1 MAIQTLSF
9 ISLIL
14 RPYVQQ
20 DIHPDGWAF
29 LLDQSDPNRNFDG
42 EIMAFGAMSGGD
54 IDTIIDYLLAFGY
67 HKPDSGEAS
76 DMVISSM
83 MGGTSFMP
91 SWLELVDV
99 TFFDETRPP
108 VKAWK
113 KKDSGVYKLLNFE
126 ADIALPTKGYDCDWS
141 PHIGK
146 IIAPK
151 HSQAVEYTPAA
162 TENFQRPDMMKVN
175 LFFWIFVL
183 LVFGTFL
190 KNSTDLFEPRS
201 TSENSNE
208 VQRETTKK

>member
-14 RPYVQQ
+14 RPWVQQ
-20 DIHPDGWAF
+20 EIEPDGWAY
-29 LLDQSDPNRNFDG
+29 LLNHSDPNRNFDG

-54 IDTIIDYLLAFGY
+54 IDTIINNLFAYGY
-67 HKPDSGEAS
+67 NRPDSGEDT

-113 KKDSGVYKLLNFE
+113 VKGSGVYKLLNFE
-126 ADIALPTKGYDCDWS
+126 ADITLPTKGYECDWS
-141 PHIGK
+141 PHIGE
-146 IIAPK
+146 I
-151 HSQAVEYTPAA
+151 S
-162 TENFQRPDMMKVN
+162 
-175 LFFWIFVL
+175 
-183 LVFGTFL
+183 
-190 KNSTDLFEPRS
+190 
-201 TSENSNE
+201 
-208 VQRETTKK
+208 